1 MFWEVAD
8 LDDFFDLFDMK
19 NEFES
24 STVGGWITEE
34 MNRFPKVGDSFMYK
48 QLTVTVTKANSR
60 RIYEADVKIDEN
72 YKPEEEEN

>member
-1 MFWEVAD
+1 
-8 LDDFFDLFDMK
+8 MK

-34 MNRFPKVGDSFMYK
+34 MNRFPKVGDSFVYK

-60 RIYEADVKIDEN
+60 RIYEADVKVDEN
-72 YKPEEEEN
+72 YKPEEEED